1 MRTATALIYL
11 FAIVFASAY
20 NLPSPRIRQASARA
34 ASIVSANRHQEESHQ
49 DFLPSCDQLANMN
62 RDRMQSHIS
71 DFNDVRVVGRTLGL
85 SASLSGANVR
95 VLVASSAALIAS
107 AARRR
112 AL

>member
-11 FAIVFASAY
+11 FAILFASAY

-85 SASLSGANVR
+85 SFNNNRIGLSG
-95 VLVASSAALIAS
+95 LQ
-107 AARRR
+107 
-112 AL
+112 